1 MGERELLIL
10 EPMADA
16 PEVGRWLSAME
27 DGRRDTLR
35 ELEGVTDD
43 LVDLRPAGSENS
55 IGTALYHVA
64 LIEADWLVDDIL
76 GEDLA
81 ESDLASLFPFDD
93 RDEEG
98 VLTAVEGEPL
108 SQHVDRLGRVRQELI
123 ERLRPMPVDEF
134 HAPRARE
141 RYDVSPGWV
150 VHHLLQHESEH
161 RSEIGWLRRRLAPA
175 TER

>member
-27 DGRRDTLR
+27 DGRHDTLR
-35 ELEGVTDD
+35 ELDGVTDD

-76 GEDLA
+76 GEDLGTS
-81 ESDLASLFPFDD
+81 ELVSLFPHDT
-93 RDEEG
+93 RDAQG
-98 VLTAVEGEPL
+98 VLTVVAGEPL
-108 SQHVDRLGRVRQELI
+108 
-123 ERLRPMPVDEF
+123 
-134 HAPRARE
+134 
-141 RYDVSPGWV
+141 
-150 VHHLLQHESEH
+150 
-161 RSEIGWLRRRLAPA
+161 
-175 TER
+175 